1 MRTKIII
8 LVSIQL
14 LVISVFAQIPKGINY
29 QGVARNINGSL
40 LTNQKIGIEISIYDS
55 SLNRKDE
62 YIERQENTTNAYGL
76 FSAVIGMG
84 NAVFG
89 NFDSITWQTGQK
101 WVEIKIDPNGK
112 NNYTLKGS
120 HQLLSVPYAFYAENT
135 KTSKP
140 FQKIRIQ
147 NDTIYLNE
155 NGGSVWIGKY
165 LDNTDSQNLV
175 KIGKTLQ
182 ITNGNS
188 VVLNDDDSTNEIQQ
202 LSISNDTISLNE
214 NGGSVWIGKY
224 LDNTDSQNLV
234 KIGKTL
240 QITNGNS
247 VVLNDDDSTNEIQQL
262 SISND
267 TLRLSKSAV
276 AVKLPVN
283 NPLDDIEN
291 ALGCVFVHRYCTGD
305 GSFTNPWK
313 SKDSSAGI
321 FEAIKHLTP
330 TKRIVYFKSGFYFT
344 EGALDIDF
352 EKLLPNLSNSNW
364 RIAFSGFGIEFQGHG
379 ASIYANGGAPLT
391 GGKPGVLFNW
401 KGQHAFY
408 WKFTGLQFYGVVD
421 TALVQFG
428 NSYDFPWNGCE
439 FDITGNNG
447 YVSSNYQT
455 KPSPSSAI
463 KICWPLESKLHLVG
477 VSATGSG
484 VVLETATFCTISGA
498 FSNTIIPG
506 TNTLYNNSFGLNL
519 INCQSN
525 TFTHMDLEIA
535 YNGIKFD
542 LWSIQNTFS
551 AIFVSNCDSTGAT
564 FDNSTQVT
572 NGKNVVI
579 SMRSGPTVQAPNST
593 TVQKLYSTN
602 SDSTKIKVENYFDF

>member
-1 MRTKIII
+1 MRTKLLI
-8 LVSIQL
+8 LFSIPL
-14 LVISVFAQIPKGINY
+14 FTLSVMAQIPNGINY
-29 QGVARNINGSL
+29 QGVARNSNGSL
-40 LTNQKIGIEISIYDS
+40 LTNQSIGIEISIYDS

-62 YIERQENTTNAYGL
+62 YTERQVKTTNAYGM
-76 FSAVIGMG
+76 FSAIIGSG
-84 NAVFG
+84 NAVAG
-89 NFDSITWQTGQK
+89 NFDSISWAKGQK

-112 NNYTLKGS
+112 NNYTLRGS
-120 HQLLSVPYAFYAENT
+120 QQLLSVPYAFYAENT
-135 KTSKP
+135 KKSTT

-147 NDTIYLNE
+147 NDTVYLNE
-155 NGGSVWIGKY
+155 NGGSIWIGNY
-165 LDNTDSQNLV
+165 MDNTDSQKL
-175 KIGKTLQ
+175 IKTGSTLK

-188 VVLNDDDSTNEIQQ
+188 IQLNDEDSTNEIQQ
-202 LSISNDTISLNE
+202 LS
-214 NGGSVWIGKY
+214 
-224 LDNTDSQNLV
+224 
-234 KIGKTL
+234 
-240 QITNGNS
+240 
-247 VVLNDDDSTNEIQQL
+247 L
-262 SISND
+262 SHD
-267 TLRLSKSAV
+267 TLRLSKSGN
-276 AVKLPVN
+276 AVKLPAY

-291 ALGCVFVHRYCTGD
+291 AFGCVFVHRFCTGD
-305 GSFTNPWK
+305 GSFTNPWR
-313 SKDSSAGI
+313 SKDKSAGI

-330 TKRIVYFKSGFYFT
+330 TKRIVYFKPGFYFT

-352 EKLLPNLSNSNW
+352 EKLLPNLSDNNW

-428 NSYDFPWNGCE
+428 NSYEFPWNGCE

-447 YVSSNYQT
+447 YVYSNYKT
-455 KPSPSSAI
+455 RTSPSSAI

-477 VSATGSG
+477 VSATGNG
-484 VVLETATFCTISGA
+484 VELQTATFCTISGA

-506 TNTLYNNSFGLNL
+506 TNTLYNNSYGLNL
-519 INCQSN
+519 VNCQSN

-542 LWSIQNTFS
+542 QWTIQNTFS
-551 AIFVSNCDSTGAT
+551 AIFLSQCDSTGST
-564 FDNSTQVT
+564 FDNSTQAT

-579 SMRSGPTVQAPNST
+579 SIRSGPTVQAPSST
-593 TVQKLYSTN
+593 KVQKLYSTK
-602 SDSTKIKVENYFDF
+602 SDPAKIKVENYFDF